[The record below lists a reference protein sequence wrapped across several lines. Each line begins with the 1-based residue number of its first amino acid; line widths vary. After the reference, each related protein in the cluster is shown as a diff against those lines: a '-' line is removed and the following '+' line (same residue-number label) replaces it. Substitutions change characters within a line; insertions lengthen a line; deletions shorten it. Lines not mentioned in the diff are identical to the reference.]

1 MKHKYKDLI
10 AHIVQTHIFKV
21 QFRNLSLYLLAA
33 IFSSF
38 IGVLINPF
46 LAANLSHEDY
56 AIIGYFTSFN
66 LLVLPIVSFSL
77 LSYYSRNYFR
87 INEDERQMVLDTLL
101 ISQLVIGSFSMIFIL
116 GGMYI
121 YMKSANVGFSFLPYS
136 LLCFIP
142 VFFNCFYNF
151 LLIETRMKRQ
161 AKTYFRI
168 TILNALTGAVFALI
182 FVVILKGGA
191 LGRFWA
197 ILIPSFAFGLY
208 GFIRLFSSFN
218 YSPKVF
224 REALSFG
231 WPISLSAI
239 LYYFLSGVDRAL
251 LEPLNDTINF
261 GLYNVAIQIVAY
273 LYIFYTALSNTFEPD
288 IYKSIAENNRKK
300 LLKIVFGIILLNA
313 IPIIVFI
320 LLAQPLVK
328 ILTFG
333 RYTEAAEF
341 ARILAVKNIP
351 MSLCFLVSNI
361 IIGFGYPKV
370 ELINR
375 FFGAV
380 ISVITFKLLISRY
393 GFLGA
398 AWGHTIAFV
407 MMTLISL
414 IFVGHKY
421 LSSGVR
427 YQSKD

>member
-1 MKHKYKDLI
+1 
-10 AHIVQTHIFKV
+10 
-21 QFRNLSLYLLAA
+21 
-33 IFSSF
+33 
-38 IGVLINPF
+38 
-46 LAANLSHEDY
+46 
-56 AIIGYFTSFN
+56 
-66 LLVLPIVSFSL
+66 
-77 LSYYSRNYFR
+77 
-87 INEDERQMVLDTLL
+87 
-101 ISQLVIGSFSMIFIL
+101 
-116 GGMYI
+116 
-121 YMKSANVGFSFLPYS
+121 
-136 LLCFIP
+136 
-142 VFFNCFYNF
+142 
-151 LLIETRMKRQ
+151 
-161 AKTYFRI
+161 
-168 TILNALTGAVFALI
+168 
-182 FVVILKGGA
+182 
-191 LGRFWA
+191 
-197 ILIPSFAFGLY
+197 
-208 GFIRLFSSFN
+208 LFSSFN

-288 IYKSIAENNRKK
+288 IYRSIAENNRKK